1 MRLIA
6 RHFVAASLCFA
17 TGFAPLSNAAPAVT
31 AKPVKPAAEAALP
44 KLALTNQILYEFLV
58 AEIAG
63 QRGELGVA
71 SEAYLDLA
79 QKTRDPRLAQRAT
92 EVALFAHQAKAARA
106 AASLWLDVQPDS
118 LNAQKALAALL
129 VGDGKLSDARPH
141 LEKLIAAEGGNP
153 GVGFM
158 QLNALL
164 MQQKDKPATLALVK
178 NLAAPYPNLAE
189 AHYAIAQAAVNAG
202 QFDDALSEIKMAARL
217 KPGWEAAALFQF
229 LLIQRD
235 GKDNGAAFLKDF
247 LQRYPNAR
255 EVRLTYARQ
264 LVSLSQY
271 SQARDEFRVLAK
283 AVPDNPEITLA
294 VGLLSLQL
302 NDLDDADAAF
312 KQTLQ
317 LGYPDQGTVQIYLGQ
332 VAEARKQYT
341 EAAKW
346 YQSVQAGKHYLPAQI
361 RYAALLAKQ
370 GKLAEART
378 YLHGVKTENAADQVR
393 LIQAEAELLRDA
405 KDDQGVYDLLSTAL
419 AGQPDS
425 PELLYDHAMAAER
438 VNKLDVLEKDLRRL
452 IVLKPDY
459 AHAYNALGYTLADRT
474 NRLDEAVKLLE
485 QALKLAPNDPFILDS
500 MGWAQYRQGNID
512 ASLSYLRHAY
522 SLRPDPDIA
531 AHLGE
536 VLWSQGKRDDAHKL
550 WQTSLDSNP
559 HNAALLSVMQK
570 FSQP

>member
-1 MRLIA
+1 MRPIA
-6 RHFVAASLCFA
+6 HHLVAASLCFA
-17 TGFAPLSNAAPAVT
+17 TGFAPLSMAAPAIVT
-31 AKPVKPAAEAALP
+31 KPAKLLADAALP

-58 AEIAG
+58 AEIAA

-79 QKTRDPRLAQRAT
+79 QKTRDPRLAKRAT
-92 EVALFAHQAKAARA
+92 EVALFAHQAKEARA

-129 VGDGKLSDARPH
+129 VGDGKLTDARPH

-153 GVGFM
+153 GLGFM
-158 QLNALL
+158 QLNTLL
-164 MQQKDKPATLALVK
+164 LQQKDKPATLALVK
-178 NLAAPYPNLAE
+178 NLAASYPNLAE

-202 QFDDALSEIKMAARL
+202 RFDDALSEIKTAARL
-217 KPGWEAAALFQF
+217 KPGWEAAALFRF

-264 LVSLSQY
+264 LVSLSQF

-312 KQTLQ
+312 KRTLQ
-317 LGYPDQGTVQIYLGQ
+317 LGYPDQGVVQIYLGQ
-332 VAEARKQYT
+332 VAEARKQYA
-341 EAAKW
+341 EAGKW
-346 YQSVQAGKHYLPAQI
+346 YQSVEVGKHYLPAQI

-370 GKLAEART
+370 GKLAEARS
-378 YLHGVKTENAADQVR
+378 YLHDVKTDNAADQVR

-405 KDDQGVYDLLSTAL
+405 KDYQGVYDLLSTAL
-419 AGQPDS
+419 ASQPDS

-474 NRLDEAVKLLE
+474 DRLDEAVKLLE

-512 ASLSYLRHAY
+512 ASLSYLRRAY
-522 SLRPDPDIA
+522 GLRPDPDIA

-536 VLWSQGKRDDAHKL
+536 VLWRQGKRDDAHKL

-559 HNAALLSVMQK
+559 QNAALLGVMQK
-570 FSQP
+570 FNQQ

>member
-1 MRLIA
+1 MRPIVQYS
-6 RHFVAASLCFA
+6 VAASMCFA
-17 TGFAPLSNAAPAVT
+17 VGFAPFSMAAPVVIAKV
-31 AKPVKPAAEAALP
+31 AKPAVEAGLP

-63 QRGELGVA
+63 QRGDLGVA
-71 SEAYLDLA
+71 SGAYLDLA
-79 QKTRDPRLAQRAT
+79 QKTRDPRLAKRAT
-92 EVALFAHQAKAARA
+92 EVALFAHRANEARA
-106 AASLWLDVQPDS
+106 AASLWLDVQPNS
-118 LNAQKALAALL
+118 LNAQKALTALL
-129 VGDGKLSDARPH
+129 VGDGKLADARPH

-153 GVGFM
+153 GLGFM
-158 QLNALL
+158 QLNTLL
-164 MQQKDKPATLALVK
+164 QQQKDKPAALALVK
-178 NLAAPYPNLAE
+178 NLAAPYPKLPE

-202 QFDDALSEIKMAARL
+202 QFDVAMTEIKTAAQL

-235 GKDNGAAFLKDF
+235 GKDNGAGFLKDF
-247 LQRYPNAR
+247 LQHYPDAR

-264 LVSLSQY
+264 LVSLSQFR
-271 SQARDEFRVLAK
+271 QARDEFKILAK
-283 AVPDNPEITLA
+283 ALPDNPEISLA
-294 VGLLSLQL
+294 IGLISLQL
-302 NDLDDADAAF
+302 NDLDEADTAF
-312 KQTLQ
+312 KRTLQ
-317 LGYPDQGTVQIYLGQ
+317 LGYADQGAVQIYLGQ
-332 VAEARKQYT
+332 VAEARKQYA
-341 EAAKW
+341 EAGKW
-346 YQSVQAGKHYLPAQI
+346 YQSVSAGKHYLAAQI
-361 RYAALLAKQ
+361 RYSALLAKQ

-378 YLHGVKTENAADQVR
+378 YLHGVKTDNAADQVR

-405 KDDQGVYDLLSTAL
+405 KDYQGVYDLLGVAL
-419 AGQPDS
+419 ARQPDS

-474 NRLDEAVKLLE
+474 DRLGEAVKLLE

-512 ASLSYLRHAY
+512 ASLSYLRRAY
-522 SLRPDPDIA
+522 SLRADPDIA

-536 VLWSQGKRDDAHKL
+536 VLWQQGKHEDAHKL

-559 HNAALLSVMQK
+559 QNAALLSVMQK
-570 FSQP
+570 FNQH